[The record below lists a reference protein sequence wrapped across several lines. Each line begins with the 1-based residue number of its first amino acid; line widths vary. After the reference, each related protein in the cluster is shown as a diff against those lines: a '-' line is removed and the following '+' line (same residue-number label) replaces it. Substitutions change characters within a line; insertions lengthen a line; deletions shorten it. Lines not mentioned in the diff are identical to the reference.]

1 MPQSHYY
8 ASPQNP
14 QDSLIILHNHV
25 FVELTT
31 GSILCCKQRREKERE
46 RERERENQV
55 AKKYENKMQQIRDS
69 VYSITDTY
77 I

>member
-46 RERERENQV
+46 RERERERIKWQRNTRI
-55 AKKYENKMQQIRDS
+55 KCNR
-69 VYSITDTY
+69 
-77 I
+77 